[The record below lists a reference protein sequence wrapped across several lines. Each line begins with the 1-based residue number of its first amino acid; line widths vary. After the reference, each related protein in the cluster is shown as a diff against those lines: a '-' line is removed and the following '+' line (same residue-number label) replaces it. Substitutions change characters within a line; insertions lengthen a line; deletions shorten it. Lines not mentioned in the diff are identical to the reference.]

1 MAMAQHHEPPPKMDR
16 FRDTRKIEVVGPL
29 VRWLYPDHDSRSP
42 NPFAAVCIDQVNLQS
57 WLGWGGTKLH
67 KSADSGNLTKTQK
80 YINVEEGF

>member
-57 WLGWGGTKLH
+57 
-67 KSADSGNLTKTQK
+67 
-80 YINVEEGF
+80 